1 MLGERRMVEYP
12 ANSRHICRS
21 LFCDKNLKR
30 LENPLAL
37 FSPNFAKATMKE
49 VQNVVRTAAFLASV
63 RTIIV
68 TGTLVILLCLSR

>member
-37 FSPNFAKATMKE
+37 FSPNFAK
-49 VQNVVRTAAFLASV
+49 VL
-63 RTIIV
+63 
-68 TGTLVILLCLSR
+68 